1 MNDYLETFPKF
12 IQENITFSWESEKR
26 GATFVSFPEEIPIKI
41 KSVYR
46 KLGITHLYKHQAD
59 SVQQTSTGKNV
70 VIATGTAS
78 GKSLCYQLPILDS
91 IAQNNNNTSLLL
103 FPTKALSADQYN
115 NLHSQISILL
125 KSDSDILKD
134 LSIGMYDGDTPSS
147 KRYTIRNKA
156 NVIITNP
163 DMLHLGILPH
173 HPSWEKLFSNLKFI
187 VIDEIHTYS
196 GVFGSHFAN
205 VIRRLK
211 RVAQFYNASPQY
223 ILTSATI
230 ANPKNLAE
238 RIIEEKFELIDH
250 DHSKQNEKKFVFY
263 NPPIIDSKLGVRKSM
278 IEETYQIARV
288 LLNQKIQGIIF
299 ARTRKTTERL
309 LIKFNT
315 LVGKNHFNIS
325 AYRSGYLKSE
335 RRNIEAGLKSG
346 EIDMVISTTALEL
359 GIDMGMVDAIILMG
373 YPGSISRFLQQS
385 GRAGRDGN
393 KSLSIMVAS
402 SSPIDQFLIR
412 HPEFVKDKNPEKALV
427 DPDNPFI
434 LFNHLKCAAFE
445 IPFIQHDRFG
455 LLKWEKLHEFLSIL
469 ENVGILFHENT
480 KYFWKSDQY
489 PANKISLRSIF
500 GYPFTLLIYKN
511 GENIKIGEV
520 DQRSAKKM
528 IHPGAIY
535 LHNGQTFIINTL
547 DIENNLAQLSEFN
560 DYYYTEPIIKVETS
574 IESQLSF
581 ENFESY
587 SKGFGKIR
595 IVENVIG
602 FKKIVWDTNEVIGY
616 EELEMGS
623 DELQT
628 KGLWVTFSNKI
639 ISHLKNLN
647 LWTNAIN
654 DYGSNWKEIREK
666 IIIRDK
672 NICQFC
678 RKSYSSGELHVHHK
692 IPFRIFLSKEI
703 ANQPENLVSLC
714 PTCHRIAEKNV
725 KMRSVLSGLG
735 YAFSHIAPIFLL
747 CDRHD
752 LGYTFDDR
760 IGINGQNPG
769 IIVYDQFPGGIGLA
783 ENLFS
788 SVEDVFF
795 HLKDII
801 EQCLCTDGC
810 PSCVGPPGENGI
822 GAKKGIL
829 ELIIKTLHR

>member
-1 MNDYLETFPKF
+1 VNDFLDTFPKF
-12 IQENITFSWESEKR
+12 IQENITFSWINEKR
-26 GATFVSFPEEIPIKI
+26 DAKFVSFPEEIPTKI

-46 KLGITHLYKHQAD
+46 NLGINHLYKHQVD
-59 SVQQTSTGKNV
+59 SIQHTSTGKNV

-78 GKSLCYQLPILDS
+78 GKSLCYQLPILNS
-91 IAQNNNNTSLLL
+91 IVQNNKSTSLLL
-103 FPTKALSADQYN
+103 FPTKALSADQYR
-115 NLHSQISILL
+115 NLHDQIAVLL
-125 KSDSDILKD
+125 KSNSDISKD
-134 LSIGMYDGDTPSS
+134 LSIGMYDGDTPSA

-196 GVFGSHFAN
+196 GVFGSHFTN

-211 RVAQFYNASPQY
+211 RVAQFYDASPQF

-230 ANPKNLAE
+230 ANPKILAE

-250 DHSKQNEKKFVFY
+250 DYSKQNEKIFAFY

-278 IEETYQIARV
+278 FEETYQIAHV
-288 LLNQKIQGIIF
+288 LLNQKKQGIIF
-299 ARTRKTTERL
+299 ARTRKTVERL
-309 LIKFNT
+309 LKRFNT
-315 LVGKNHFNIS
+315 LGSKNHFKLS

-385 GRAGRDGN
+385 GRAGRDEK

-402 SSPIDQFLIR
+402 SSPLDQFLIK
-412 HPEFVKDKNPEKALV
+412 HPEFIKDKNPEKALV

-434 LFNHLKCAAFE
+434 IFNHIKCAAFE
-445 IPFIQHDRFG
+445 IPFTKYDKFG
-455 LLKWEKLHEFLSIL
+455 LLEWEQLHEFLSLL
-469 ENVGILFHENT
+469 ENMGVLYHEHE

-489 PANKISLRSIF
+489 PANDISLRSIF
-500 GYPFTLLIYKN
+500 GNPFTLFINKG
-511 GENIKIGEV
+511 GEYIRIGEM

-535 LHNGQTFIINTL
+535 LHNGQTFVINTL
-547 DIENNLAQLSEFN
+547 DIKNHLAQLSAFN
-560 DYYYTEPIIKVETS
+560 EHYYTEPIIKVETS

-581 ENFESY
+581 ENLENY
-587 SKGFGKIR
+587 YKGFGEIR
-595 IVENVIG
+595 IIENVIG

-639 ISHLKNLN
+639 INHLKSLN

-654 DYGSNWKEIREK
+654 EYGSNWKEIREK
-666 IIIRDK
+666 IIFRDQ
-672 NICQFC
+672 NTCQFC
-678 RKSYSSGELHVHHK
+678 RKSCSPDELHVHHK
-692 IPFRIFLSKEI
+692 IPFRTFLSIKV

-714 PTCHRIAEKNV
+714 PACHRIAEKNV
-725 KMRSVLSGLG
+725 RMRSILSGLG

-752 LGYTFDDR
+752 LGYTFDER
-760 IGINGQNPG
+760 IGINLQKPG
-769 IIVYDQFPGGIGLA
+769 IIIYDQFPGGIGLS
-783 ENLFS
+783 ENLYLR
-788 SVEDVFF
+788 VKDVFY
-795 HLKDII
+795 HLKGII
-801 EQCLCTDGC
+801 EQCPCTDGC
-810 PSCVGPPGENGI
+810 PSCVGPPGENGM
-822 GAKKGIL
+822 GAKKGTL